1 MEEKTPSPFKR
12 DIDRAC
18 KRLQLASMVLRNVR
32 DAYAAGDRK
41 EAYQNAFEFAYHTE
55 RLTLLART
63 LPALTGIPAARSK
76 MEHQI
81 AEVLPCI
88 LGIRRMAGS
97 AWICLRFCQ
106 RRSMAE
112 RITSARTYTS
122 PWANTSKAA
131 IS

>member
-1 MEEKTPSPFKR
+1 MEEKTPFKR

-18 KRLQLASMVLRNVR
+18 KRLQLASMALRNVR

-63 LPALTGIPAARSK
+63 LPALTGIPAARWNTR
-76 MEHQI
+76 
-81 AEVLPCI
+81 LRRCCPCI